1 MDNLT
6 LDQAKQILAFY
17 IKKAS
22 DLEMNLLTGQINNNT
37 LSAEVNNL
45 KSQIAS
51 LNNQIENLKVQA
63 EPPAKL
69 KATKGKK

>member
-6 LDQAKQILAFY
+6 LEEAKQIITFY

-22 DLEMNLLTGQINNNT
+22 DLEMNVLTGQIKNNN

-45 KSQIAS
+45 KSQISS
-51 LNNQIENLKVQA
+51 LSQKIQSLDSQIV
-63 EPPAKL
+63 PAKEV
-69 KATKGKK
+69 KATKTKK